1 MAAAWG
7 IRLIVLAAVLPVITV
22 ASNHAGP
29 QPRVSLVRYYGRDV
43 LWLPAIPFLIS
54 IAVGGLVRLRI
65 ATQWRWP
72 GVMAWALAGATV
84 LAALAGFATIIIG
97 VYILPMGVLLCLS
110 ASAASSE
117 SSASRP
123 TA

>member
-1 MAAAWG
+1 
-7 IRLIVLAAVLPVITV
+7 
-22 ASNHAGP
+22 
-29 QPRVSLVRYYGRDV
+29 
-43 LWLPAIPFLIS
+43 
-54 IAVGGLVRLRI
+54 
-65 ATQWRWP
+65 
-72 GVMAWALAGATV
+72 MAWALAGATV
-84 LAALAGFATIIIG
+84 LAALAGFVTIIIG